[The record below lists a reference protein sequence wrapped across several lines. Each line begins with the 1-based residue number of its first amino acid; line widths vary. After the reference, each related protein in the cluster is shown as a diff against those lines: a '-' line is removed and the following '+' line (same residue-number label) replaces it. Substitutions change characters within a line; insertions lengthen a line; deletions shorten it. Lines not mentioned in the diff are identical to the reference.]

1 MKRASVSESPSTPL
15 DESPAHEKP
24 KILLSNGSKTPDRK
38 ESLGQKRKQSPLT
51 WLSHSIIGGLEYFFY
66 RYGKSIANKPYIYI
80 IACLLITA
88 VCTIGVYKFKWEE
101 RPFKL
106 WIPQDSDFIK
116 VMDWKKENFP
126 DQFRIHIALYEAE
139 NVLDRN
145 VVLEMLRVHE
155 AVENATSDDGTSW
168 SMTCALLPSIT
179 NSLFA
184 RRKRAVGNR
193 FKRQV
198 EYDGTDYST
207 VFDRETYCGYL
218 EEMES
223 KCMENSILEIW
234 GYDRE
239 YIESLDN
246 DDIINDLNSY
256 ETSAVFG
263 FQKNFSEHLG
273 EMERDEYGAII
284 SAKAA
289 TQIWISKV
297 NLTAVNEGDFVDDT
311 GTGTEV
317 DAAGFKWEKVL
328 IDTVLNETDRPEGVK
343 FFFMSSSSF
352 GSIAGATIEKDVQF
366 LALGFNLVFI
376 YVQIMLGKFNLLEMR
391 PLLSFF
397 GLMCVGLSIGVS
409 MGICSACGVFYGPVN
424 SILPFLLLGLGVDDM
439 FVIMQAWNNL
449 TEDEKK
455 FTISER
461 IGLTLK
467 HAGVSIT
474 ITSITNF
481 AAFAI
486 GSGTVLPALQS
497 FCIYAAVG
505 IGSIYFFQA
514 TFFVAWFTYDQQ
526 RLEDRRCG
534 AVWCWKLSDSY
545 TPNQCSQRDLCQSFF
560 KNVVAKYLFTIPAKI
575 IVLLVTFG
583 VCGVSCWGLTNLRQE
598 FNPIW
603 FIPQSTYLFQFF
615 LKQQH
620 YYSSNGEM
628 GIVYFGNVS
637 SLHAEIPL
645 IDEYVTKLEESEY
658 VSSVDSWYKEYKTY
672 WTKRDAIVPNPN
684 QTEEEFRDS
693 LSEFLF
699 SSSGAKYGVR
709 NFLFDGEVNCTGI
722 TPPILASSMEYR
734 HRLVEG
740 TGEQILAMDEVK
752 DITASMN
759 FSGYVKPW
767 AQTYAG
773 WETDKIIE
781 RELYQNMGLALL
793 IVFLV
798 TLILI
803 ASLPASVMVLL
814 CVLMTLIDV
823 GALMHWWGLTIDT
836 VSCVDL
842 VLAIGLCVDYAAHIA
857 HMFMTKQGTRN
868 QRAAQAVEA
877 IGPAVLNGG
886 FSTFLAFIFLAN
898 SDSHVFITFFKVFF
912 GVCIYGLFHGLVF
925 LPVLLS
931 LMGPAAYNVSALDYS
946 SKKLEM
952 ADMKEEEEGMIQP
965 IAITSKSTPE
975 VLANTSS
982 DANKSDIVKDAD
994 KSDIAEGNDDITEV
1008 VTQK

>member
-1 MKRASVSESPSTPL
+1 MKRVVESVSQLTPL
-15 DESPAHEKP
+15 DQSPVHEKA
-24 KILLSNGSKTPDRK
+24 KISINNGSKSPDRK
-38 ESLGQKRKQSPLT
+38 ESLKHKGKKSALT

-66 RYGKSIANKPYIYI
+66 RYGKSIANRPIIYI
-80 IACLLITA
+80 SVCLLITA
-88 VCTIGVYKFKWEE
+88 VCTIGVYKFQWEE

-106 WIPQDSDFIK
+106 WIPQNSDFIK
-116 VMDWKKENFP
+116 VMEWKKENFP

-155 AVENATSDDGTSW
+155 AVENATIDGTTW
-168 SMTCALLPSIT
+168 SMTCARLPSIT

-184 RRKRAVGNR
+184 RRKRSS
-193 FKRQV
+193 RQID
-198 EYDGTDYST
+198 EYEGTDYST
-207 VFDRETYCGYL
+207 VFDRETYCDYL
-218 EEMES
+218 GEMEN
-223 KCMENSILEIW
+223 KCMEHSILEIW
-234 GYDRE
+234 GYERD

-256 ETSAVFG
+256 DTSAVFG
-263 FQKNFSEHLG
+263 FPKNFSEHLG
-273 EMERDEYGAII
+273 EVQRDEYGDII
-284 SAKAA
+284 SAKSA
-289 TQIWISKV
+289 TQMWITKV
-297 NLTAVNEGDFVDDT
+297 NVTAVAAGDFIDDT

-317 DAAGFKWEKVL
+317 DTVGFNWEKVL
-328 IDTVLNETDRPEGVK
+328 IDTVLDEADRPEGVK
-343 FFFMSSSSF
+343 LFFMSSSSF

-366 LALGFNLVFI
+366 LALGFNLVFV

-397 GLMCVGLSIGVS
+397 GLMCVGLSIAVS
-409 MGICSACGVFYGPVN
+409 MGICSACGIFYGPVN

-439 FVIMQAWNNL
+439 FVIMQAWHNL
-449 TEDEKK
+449 TEEEKK
-455 FTISER
+455 STISER
-461 IGLTLK
+461 IGHTLK

-474 ITSITNF
+474 VTSLTNF

-514 TFFVAWFTYDQQ
+514 TFFVAWLSYDQR

-545 TPNQCSQRDLCQSFF
+545 TPNECSKRDLCQLFF
-560 KNVVAKYLFTIPAKI
+560 KNVVAKYLFTVPAKI

-583 VCGVSCWGLTNLRQE
+583 VLGVSCWGLANLQQE

-615 LKQQH
+615 LKQKH
-620 YYSSNGEM
+620 YYPSNGEL
-628 GIVYFGNVS
+628 GYVYFDNVS
-637 SLHAEIPL
+637 SLHAELPVL
-645 IDEYVTKLEESEY
+645 DEYVTKLEESEY
-658 VSSVDSWYKEYKTY
+658 VSNVDSWYKEYKKY
-672 WTKRDAIVPNPN
+672 WINRDAIVPNPN

-699 SSSGAKYGVR
+699 SSSGAKYQVR
-709 NFLFDGEVNCTGI
+709 NFLFSGNTNCTGI

-734 HRLVEG
+734 HRLVDG
-740 TGEQILAMDEVK
+740 TGEQIKAMDEVK
-752 DITASMN
+752 AITASMN
-759 FSGYVKPW
+759 FSGYVQPW
-767 AQTYAG
+767 SQAYAG

-781 RELYQNMGLALL
+781 RELYQNMGLAML

-803 ASLPASVMVLL
+803 ASLPASIMVLL

-842 VLAIGLCVDYAAHIA
+842 VLAVGLCVDYAAHIA
-857 HMFMTKQGTRN
+857 HMFMTRQGTRN
-868 QRAAQAVEA
+868 ERAKQAVAA

-886 FSTFLAFIFLAN
+886 FSTFIAFIFLAN

-912 GVCIYGLFHGLVF
+912 GVCLYGLFHGLVF

-931 LMGPAAYNVSALDYS
+931 LIGPAAYKHREFAYS
-946 SKKLEM
+946 SNKLEK
-952 ADMKEEEEGMIQP
+952 AHMKEEEEGMLQP
-965 IAITSKSTPE
+965 VVMTSKSTPE
-975 VLANTSS
+975 VVVSNPSSVECRFELSVEKLLAMRETSLLG
-982 DANKSDIVKDAD
+982 A
-994 KSDIAEGNDDITEV
+994 NDDYREDS
-1008 VTQK
+1008 KL

>member
-1 MKRASVSESPSTPL
+1 MKRSSVSEGPSTPL

-24 KILLSNGSKTPDRK
+24 KILLSNGSKSPDK
-38 ESLGQKRKQSPLT
+38 NESVGHKRKHSVLT
-51 WLSHSIIGGLEYFFY
+51 WLSHSVIGGLEYFFY
-66 RYGKSIANKPYIYI
+66 RYGKSIANKPIIYI
-80 IACLLITA
+80 SVCLLISA
-88 VCTIGVYKFKWEE
+88 LCSVGVKWFKWEE

-116 VMDWKKENFP
+116 VMNWKKENFP

-145 VVLEMLRVHE
+145 VILEMLRVHE
-155 AVENATSDDGTSW
+155 AVENATANDGTTW
-168 SMTCALLPSIT
+168 SKTCALLPSIT
-179 NSLFA
+179 NALFA
-184 RRKRAVGNR
+184 RRKRAVGDR
-193 FKRQV
+193 FRRQI
-198 EYDGTDYST
+198 EYDGIDYST
-207 VFDRETYCGYL
+207 VFDRETYCEYL
-218 EEMES
+218 QEMEH
-223 KCMENSILEIW
+223 KCLENSILEIW

-263 FQKNFSEHLG
+263 FKKNYSEHLG
-273 EMERDEYGAII
+273 EFKRDEMGDII
-284 SAKAA
+284 SAKAT
-289 TQIWISKV
+289 TQIWVTKV
-297 NLTAVNEGDFVDDT
+297 NGTAVNEGNFIDDS

-317 DAAGFKWEKVL
+317 DVAGFNWEKVL
-328 IDTVLNETDRPEGVK
+328 IDTVLDETNRPEGVK
-343 FFFMSSSSF
+343 LFFMSSQSF
-352 GSIAGATIEKDVQF
+352 GSIAGATIDKDVQF

-391 PLLSFF
+391 PWLSFF
-397 GLMCVGLSIGVS
+397 GLMCILLSIGVS

-455 FTISER
+455 LTINER
-461 IGLTLK
+461 IGLALK

-514 TFFVAWFTYDQQ
+514 TFFVAWFTYDQR

-534 AVWCWKLSDSY
+534 AIWCWKLNDSY
-545 TPNQCSQRDLCQSFF
+545 TPNKCSQKDLCQLFF

-575 IVLLVTFG
+575 VVLLITFG
-583 VCGVSCWGLTNLRQE
+583 VCGVSCWGLANLRQE
-598 FNPIW
+598 FDPMW
-603 FIPQSTYLFQFF
+603 FIPQSTYLFQWF
-615 LKQQH
+615 LKQQQ
-620 YYSSNGEM
+620 YFNSNGEM
-628 GIVYFGNVS
+628 GIVYFGNIS
-637 SLHAEIPL
+637 SLQEELPL
-645 IDEYVTKLEESEY
+645 IDEYVTKLENSEY

-672 WTKRDAIVPNPN
+672 WINRDEIVPNPN
-684 QTEEEFRDS
+684 QTEEEFRNS
-693 LSEFLF
+693 LNEFLF
-699 SSSGAKYGVR
+699 SSSGAKYKVR
-709 NFLFDGEVNCTGI
+709 NFLFGSEVNCTGI
-722 TPPILASSMEYR
+722 TPPIIASSMEYR
-734 HRLVEG
+734 HRLVDG

-767 AQTYAG
+767 AQAYAG

-868 QRAAQAVEA
+868 QRAQQAVEA

-886 FSTFLAFIFLAN
+886 FSTFIAFIFLAN

-912 GVCIYGLFHGLVF
+912 GVCLYGLFHGLVF

-931 LMGPAAYNVSALDYS
+931 LMGPSAYKVNVFDHN
-946 SKKLEM
+946 SKKLEN
-952 ADMKEEEEGMIQP
+952 ADKKEEEEVMLQP
-965 IAITSKSTPE
+965 VVITSKNAPE
-975 VLANTSS
+975 ALPDTSS
-982 DANKSDIVKDAD
+982 DAESR
-994 KSDIAEGNDDITEV
+994 DIAEGNDDITEV
-1008 VTQK
+1008 VVTKI